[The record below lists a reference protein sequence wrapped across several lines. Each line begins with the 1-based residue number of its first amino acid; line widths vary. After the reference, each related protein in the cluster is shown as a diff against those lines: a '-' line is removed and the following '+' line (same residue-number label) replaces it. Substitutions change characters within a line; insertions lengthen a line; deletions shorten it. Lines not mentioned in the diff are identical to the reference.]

1 MLRQSQIKPSRLDD
15 LNAGR
20 TRSRT
25 VKEKGS
31 TLIIAL
37 LVAGIFGFIT
47 SSYLRSTL
55 TELNIANSD
64 FTEQNL
70 VNVTHAG
77 AEIALR
83 ALNEDDWTGWVDSS
97 PWMIESLYN
106 LDMGNGNTA
115 TMYLYVLDQAPNP
128 IRIYSIVYLYLTNG
142 EMVQK
147 NFYADLR
154 RRSIFPNGITTHDD
168 IVFYNAGTVKV
179 DSYTSDPAVN
189 LGIYDPFFNQNDHGS
204 LVGAKV
210 LALELAKGEVEG
222 YVSTWVEPH
231 TIGVNGKI
239 YGDSTP
245 VGIDVDDSRVADG
258 FEPNFPDVPVP
269 AGVTSVYSF
278 PGGNDTLPGAGAK
291 ERLVTGD
298 LFIDDLETLTITE
311 DMTIVVQDDVHIDG
325 ILKVAD
331 GVQLKLYIADD
342 FTLHHNLGKVENFS
356 GDPGSLGDPG
366 NLIIYSTD
374 TGTFSPNYYIGG
386 GSAFYGALYAPRAD
400 VNLEA
405 GGEMFGAIVAANVD
419 FLGNYDFHFDEN
431 LNTIVGDNPTYR
443 SDFSRNY

>member
-1 MLRQSQIKPSRLDD
+1 MLSHSQIKPSRLDD

-20 TRSRT
+20 TRNRA

-37 LVAGIFGFIT
+37 FVASIFGFIT

-64 FTEQNL
+64 FTDQNL
-70 VNVTHAG
+70 VNITHTG

-83 ALNEDDWTGWVDSS
+83 ALNEDDGTGWVDSS

-147 NFYADLR
+147 NFYAELR
-154 RRSIFPNGITTHDD
+154 QRSIFPNGITTHDD
-168 IVFYNAGTVKV
+168 IVFYNAGKVKV

-189 LGIYDPFFNQNDHGS
+189 LGIYDPFFNQNDHSS
-204 LVGAKV
+204 LVDAKIR
-210 LALELAKGEVEG
+210 ALELAKGEVEG

-245 VGIDVDDSRVADG
+245 VGIDVDDSLVADG
-258 FEPNFPDVPVP
+258 FEPNFPDVPVLT
-269 AGVTSVYSF
+269 GVTRVYSF
-278 PGGNDTLPGAGAK
+278 PGGSDTLPGAEAK
-291 ERLVTGD
+291 ERLVTDD

-325 ILKVAD
+325 VLKTAE
-331 GVQLKLYIADD
+331 GVKLKLYIADD
-342 FTLHHNLGKVENFS
+342 LVVHHALGKIENFS
-356 GDPGSLGDPG
+356 GDPGNLGAPE
-366 NLIIYSTD
+366 NLIVYSTD
-374 TGTFSPNYYIGG
+374 IGTKSPYFYIGS
-386 GSAFYGALYAPRAD
+386 GSGFYGALYAPRAD
-400 VNLEA
+400 VNLQA
-405 GGEMFGAIVAANVD
+405 GGEMFESIVAKNVD
-419 FLGNYDFHFDEN
+419 FLGNYDYYFYEN
-431 LNTIVGDNPTYR
+431 LKTVVGDNPTYT